1 MSGLTYALFAVL
13 SSALLRIT
21 LKHCAL
27 SSDRAW
33 ATLILYH
40 LGAAAVLL
48 PFMGIPTLSTLS
60 PHQIVLLLASGALFA
75 MAALLDIYAMKHI
88 DASAGEVFHTLTFIV
103 SVAAGLFM
111 FHEECSGPKVIGAL
125 IIVAGILYEAR
136 RALLNTTHGFVY
148 KLGSAALIAASMII
162 TKYLTESTPSETI
175 ILSGF
180 VIPGLAYVA
189 VGRRDLVEIP
199 ATIRKSN
206 GLILAVPVFGAM
218 SYAFGIKALA
228 VGEMSTTYMI
238 FQTTISAVFLL
249 EVLLHG
255 WNREVYLHRAVSA
268 GLCMC
273 GALIA
278 LVSW

>member
-1 MSGLTYALFAVL
+1 MSGLTFALLAVL
-13 SSALLRIT
+13 STALLRIT
-21 LKHCAL
+21 LKHCAV

-40 LGAAAVLL
+40 VGGVVVLI
-48 PFMGIPTLSTLS
+48 PFLGIPSLSGLS
-60 PHQIVLLLASGALFA
+60 SSQILLLLVSGALFA
-75 MAALLDIYAMKHI
+75 LAALLDIYAMKHI

-103 SVAAGLFM
+103 SVVAGLLM
-111 FHEECSGPKVIGAL
+111 FHEECSLPKIFGAV

-136 RALLNTTHGFVY
+136 RAVLKATHGFMY
-148 KLGSAALIAASMII
+148 KLGSAMLIAASMVI
-162 TKYLTESTPSETI
+162 TKFLTDTTPSEII

-180 VIPGLAYVA
+180 VIPGVVYLLL
-189 VGRRDLVEIP
+189 GWRDLGEIP
-199 ATIRKSN
+199 ATIRKSK
-206 GLILAVPVFGAM
+206 GLILTVPIFDAM
-218 SYAFGIKALA
+218 SYAFGVNALA
-228 VGEMSTTYMI
+228 LGEMSTTYMI

-255 WNREVYLHRAVSA
+255 WNKEIYFHRAVSA

-278 LVSW
+278 LISS